1 MSGPIVLSPARRPS
15 SPPDYAVLGK
25 LPEQSKLTASARL
38 LGSKIDTR
46 RLGADPP
53 VAELTIETGLTF
65 AFRFG
70 AVVTIGSEP
79 AAIDRLD
86 DALARFVF
94 DGPVLE
100 ERESATITIGLE
112 GDDRIGHDG
121 SIQLIDASPERLLL
135 IAIVLARSVVLA
147 GDELQVSEAFERT
160 APLVSDLRDNGRA
173 RLSIRSALRLA
184 GEIIAARHRV
194 SRSAQAGERPDL
206 LWDNPALDQLY
217 GRLETEYELN
227 QRSGVLT
234 RKLSELRDLTEIL
247 IGLVQD
253 KRAYRVEVA
262 IILLIASEI
271 LITVFNVA
279 FR

>member
-25 LPEQSKLTASARL
+25 LPEKSKLTASARL

-94 DGPVLE
+94 DVPVLE